1 MLSKLKLY
9 GELAEYC
16 GGKNEYE
23 AVLNRPIDG
32 VNFLRANFPGVDKH
46 MSTQNYQVYIG
57 EHNIDEELL
66 DFPSG
71 GLDIKI
77 IPVVTGAGNIGKIIA
92 GVALIGFAFMTGGSS
107 ILGAGLGQAATGSFA
122 NSIMALG
129 GTLNVSA
136 LAGKIGLVLV
146 LSGVA
151 GLLTPTPEL
160 SDDDNDPIK
169 SFSFGGVQ
177 QTARS
182 GTPIPIVY
190 GKMLVGSIPISTQI
204 ETSDVEVDEDE

>member
-23 AVLNRPIDG
+23 AVLNRPIDA
-32 VNFLRANFPGVDKH
+32 VNFLRSNFAGVEKH

-66 DFPSG
+66 DFPSN

-92 GVALIGFAFMTGGSS
+92 GVALIGFAFMTGGAG
-107 ILGAGLGQAATGSFA
+107 ILGANIIAAEGAKGIILGS
-122 NSIMALG
+122 
-129 GTLNVSA
+129 LNVSA
-136 LAGKIGLVLV
+136 LAGKLGLVLV

-182 GTPIPIVY
+182 GTAIPIVY

-204 ETSDVEVDEDE
+204 QTSDIEVDEDD

>member
-9 GELAEYC
+9 GELAEFC

-23 AVLNRPIDG
+23 AVLNRPIDA
-32 VNFLRANFPGVDKH
+32 VNFLRGNFAGVDKH

-77 IPVVTGAGNIGKIIA
+77 IPVVAGAGNIGKIIA
-92 GVALIGFAFMTGGSS
+92 GIALIGIGFAFAP
-107 ILGAGLGQAATGSFA
+107 AGLGFGKFLAAPVLTEGAISWW
-122 NSIMALG
+122 AL
-129 GTLNVSA
+129 S
-136 LAGKIGLVLV
+136 GKLGMLLV

-204 ETSDVEVDEDE
+204 ETSDIEVDEDE